1 MRPKE
6 DKSAV
11 HIRDPLPPASLL
23 IGLDKPLD
31 GAIVGPLHI
40 PREKA
45 CRQFTRLPMI
55 GKALTANA
63 LPAAWFVGTVAACL
77 ILLNAA
83 LSHMQSPF
91 AMIPGK
97 LPLVCK
103 IGPAS
108 PLTIMPR

>member
-1 MRPKE
+1 MKPKE

-11 HIRDPLPPASLL
+11 HIRDPLPPPASLL

-31 GAIVGPLHI
+31 GTIVGPLHI
-40 PREKA
+40 VREKA
-45 CRQFTRLPMI
+45 RGQFTQPPMI

-63 LPAAWFVGTVAACL
+63 LPAARFVGTVATCL

-97 LPLVCK
+97 LLLVCK
-103 IGPAS
+103 IGPAC
-108 PLTIMPR
+108 P